1 MRYLVFL
8 AVAALTSLH
17 VGAAPSIDVGSMF
30 EYMDEKKRTLTKHV
44 CNHGDSTAYVK
55 VSLREVAFDESGR
68 EQDVADTGD
77 AGILNKNEGL
87 LASPSHLII
96 PAKGRGALR
105 LVHLGGRERERYYRA
120 TFSPVVPKTLDE
132 FKLDENAAEKY
143 QQSFSAG
150 VNLLIGY
157 GAVVIVRPEHTRF
170 DTRVEKENGQ
180 HVIWNRGNS
189 TVIIPYYSVCSGEQC
204 ENAGLSHLR
213 PGQKKAFPLG
223 GKKYKVFLK
232 EGENSRSVDLE
243 G

>member
-1 MRYLVFL
+1 MRYLLFL
-8 AVAALTSLH
+8 ALSALASLH
-17 VGAAPSIDVGSMF
+17 AVAAPSIDVGSMF
-30 EYMDEKKRTLTKHV
+30 EYMDETKRTLVKHV
-44 CNHGDSTAYVK
+44 HNHGDSTAYVK
-55 VSLREVAFDESGR
+55 VSLREVVFDESGR
-68 EQDVADTGD
+68 EQDVADSGD
-77 AGILNKNEGL
+77 AGILDKKEGL

-96 PAKGRGALR
+96 PAKGRGVLR

-132 FKLDENAAEKY
+132 FKLDENVAEQY

-170 DTRVEKENGQ
+170 DTRVMKENSQ
-180 HVIWNRGNS
+180 HVIWNQGNS
-189 TVIIPYYSVCSGEQC
+189 TVIIPHYSVCSGDQC
-204 ENAGLSHLR
+204 ENAGLIHLR
-213 PGQKKAFPLG
+213 PGQKKLFPAD

-232 EGENSRSVDLE
+232 EGERTRIVELE